1 MAGYNADAASRRRG
15 GRARDII
22 GSTTMDPKS
31 TAVVLIE
38 YQNDFTSEG
47 GTLHPAVKPVM
58 DKTGMLANTIETVKR
73 ARALG
78 ATIVFAPITFT
89 DDYHEL
95 SRNPYG
101 ILKGVVDSRSFRK
114 GSWGAEIVDALKPEP
129 GDIVVEGKRGL
140 CGFAS
145 TNLDFILRSR
155 GIGTIALGGFLTNC
169 CVESTMRT
177 GYEKG
182 YDVVTLTDCTAAL
195 SEDEQRMAVEKNYPM
210 FSKPMTHGDFLAA
223 LGGAGTAE
231 TRSRGYSA
239 A

>member
-1 MAGYNADAASRRRG
+1 M
-15 GRARDII
+15 GRD
-22 GSTTMDPKS
+22 TMDPKS

-47 GTLHPAVKPVM
+47 GTLHEAVKPVM
-58 DKTGMLANTIETVKR
+58 DQTNMLANTVGAVKQ

-78 ATIVFAPITFT
+78 ATIVHAPISFT

-95 SRNPYG
+95 SPNPYG
-101 ILKGVVDSRSFRK
+101 ILKGGVDSKSFRQ
-114 GSWGAEIVDALKPEP
+114 GSWGAEIGEALKPEA

-140 CGFAS
+140 CGFAT

-155 GIGTIALGGFLTNC
+155 GVKTIALGGFLTNC

-182 YDVVTLTDCTAAL
+182 YDVVTLKDCTATL
-195 SEDEQRMAVEKNYPM
+195 SEEEQRVAVEKNYPM
-210 FSKPMTHGDFLAA
+210 FSRPMTHGEFLST
-223 LGGAGTAE
+223 LKGGEAV
-231 TRSRGYSA
+231 
-239 A
+239 